1 MRACR
6 AREPHL
12 KRGPDVGN
20 WMGLSRP
27 PASRAQQIPK
37 GAGRKWHGGCGQ
49 IALGAEVPVGSRR
62 HGKLCRS
69 TRSPVAGP
77 APRGGCRHIGRRGT
91 NENGRGRGA
100 GAFLAQVRSGC
111 GAGARHL
118 AVVAC
123 RRSGCRFQGKG
134 MNEHLVANVARC
146 DRPVENWRHRVCHAH
161 PWARLARKPTP
172 RSRTVDGR
180 DRANLMPRPRWR
192 SIKANL
198 AVAWRRR
205 LRALRER
212 RHPYFPRGPVG
223 RRFAVVSRSFG
234 LQGQNAG
241 FSPATGATYGR
252 YRLDIS
258 PDFGRWQQMSSPL
271 QMAHCGAG
279 DIAAGA
285 VWGICYRGAF
295 EIT

>member
-1 MRACR
+1 M
-6 AREPHL
+6 AR
-12 KRGPDVGN
+12 
-20 WMGLSRP
+20 
-27 PASRAQQIPK
+27 
-37 GAGRKWHGGCGQ
+37 GCGQ
-49 IALGAEVPVGSRR
+49 IAFGAEVPVGSRR

-77 APRGGCRHIGRRGT
+77 APRGGCRHIGRRDT

-161 PWARLARKPTP
+161 PWARLARSQRRGREQLMAGTAPTSCRDRVGDRSKSTWQWLGAARSGHCASAAPCFP
-172 RSRTVDGR
+172 RS
-180 DRANLMPRPRWR
+180 
-192 SIKANL
+192 
-198 AVAWRRR
+198 
-205 LRALRER
+205 
-212 RHPYFPRGPVG
+212 PVG
-223 RRFAVVSRSFG
+223 GRFAVVSRSFG

-241 FSPATGATYGR
+241 FSPATGVTYGR

-258 PDFGRWQQMSSPL
+258 PDFGRWQQMPSPL